1 MVKWL
6 DGTVRI
12 VDRESLQRAVAEGVV
27 SGELASRALAIA
39 PQRECR
45 LRRIT
50 QTEE

>member
-1 MVKWL
+1 MKWP

-39 PQRECR
+39 TQLECR
-45 LRRIT
+45 LRGIA